1 MYSSNGWGSYAW
13 GFNADFDEIELV
25 IHNPCVEEDV
35 ACGPLIDFV
44 ALKLLASPKR
54 TRGKNQ
60 LVEKW
65 KL

>member
-1 MYSSNGWGSYAW
+1 MYSSNGWDSYAW
-13 GFNADFDEIELV
+13 GFNADFDEIKLV
-25 IHNPCVEEDV
+25 IHNPGVEEDA
-35 ACGPLIDFV
+35 ACGPLIDSV